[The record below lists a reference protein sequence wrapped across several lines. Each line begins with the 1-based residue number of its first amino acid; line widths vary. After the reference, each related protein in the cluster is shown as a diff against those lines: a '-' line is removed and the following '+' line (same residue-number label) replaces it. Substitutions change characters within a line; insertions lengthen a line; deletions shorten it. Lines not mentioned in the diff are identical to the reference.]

1 MNHDAWL
8 EQPYWDQARMAQEQ
22 EEQEYDRWK
31 SSNRETWQV
40 EMRHLANLLNIMA
53 GTLDGPSSR
62 LMERFSDKE
71 IEDYL
76 SDLNTW
82 IKDMSHE

>member
-1 MNHDAWL
+1 MSYDAWL

-31 SSNRETWQV
+31 FGNRETWQV
-40 EMRHLANLLNIMA
+40 ELRHMANLLNIVA
-53 GTLDGPSSR
+53 GTLDGPSNS
-62 LMERFSDKE
+62 LMEKFSDAE

-76 SDLNTW
+76 ADLKSLVEELNG
-82 IKDMSHE
+82 

>member
-1 MNHDAWL
+1 MNYDAWL
-8 EQPYWDQARMAQEQ
+8 EQPYHEQARLAQEQ
-22 EEQEYDRWK
+22 EEQEFDRWK

-53 GTLDGPSSR
+53 NTLDGPSNR
-62 LMERFSDKE
+62 LMERFSDDE